1 MISPTRYRSSSLPV
15 NASYKIII
23 RYLTVAAQ
31 YVFLAKFS
39 RFKIAGAA
47 DCNGTGVTE
56 YFPLPL
62 RRLDCQ
68 RRTCTVNDL
77 TVGKAAVDQVECHC
91 LEPGDFGHGFHG
103 PQVVN
108 PLKRGYALSPTL
120 RCNARM
126 TTRERLPASSRSGLA
141 PGVIGATITVA
152 CR

>member
-1 MISPTRYRSSSLPV
+1 MLGRSAVGAVFWYLRNTMISPTRYRSSSLPV

-56 YFPLPL
+56 HFPLPL
-62 RRLDCQ
+62 RRLDCR

-91 LEPGDFGHGFHG
+91 LEPGDFGHGFHR

-108 PLKRGYALSPTL
+108 PPSSAVTPCR
-120 RCNARM
+120 RHFARA
-126 TTRERLPASSRSGLA
+126 RE
-141 PGVIGATITVA
+141 ITG
-152 CR
+152 